1 MTEDS
6 ARITESDVSKPNA
19 RIITAFCKTCNK
31 ITQQNYLGL
40 ELSSRKI
47 ASRCLECKNTNFQ
60 EEDPERWRNRNKKE
74 AKTPL
79 KEIEEEKKKIFGSP
93 AQSPAANDQEDVSEA
108 EPGKETEY

>member
-6 ARITESDVSKPNA
+6 TPITESDFSKMKTG
-19 RIITAFCKTCNK
+19 IITAFCKTCNR

-74 AKTPL
+74 VKTPL